1 MLHQCLFVRDTAV
14 RRQGVE
20 PFLRDRPHGPFIPSC
35 ARADARRVSLATR
48 GTLKGPPQ
56 GITLCVYPTA
66 DIELDPSLPTNAEFW
81 VPEPDEI
88 DDNEGFGMFQDVWP
102 ITDVSVDE
110 ANAVAR
116 EDGLLCQVV
125 AGLARDAVDFDILAA
140 AVETGSVG
148 EEDEISAESLAAL
161 APYLTGKAALESLE
175 AGVAGLVYALSAAG
189 MFPAA
194 SCRGHAESDAWSAI
208 PVVMF
213 AADRIHAEPLQPLV
227 VGSGCGFGLDP
238 VRPEL
243 LVINGRSVEDTLRLG
258 RVVLASIGVFQ
269 SLG

>member
-1 MLHQCLFVRDTAV
+1 
-14 RRQGVE
+14 
-20 PFLRDRPHGPFIPSC
+20 
-35 ARADARRVSLATR
+35 
-48 GTLKGPPQ
+48 
-56 GITLCVYPTA
+56 VYPIA
-66 DIELDPSLPTNAEFW
+66 NIELDPSLPANAEFW

-88 DDNEGFGMFQDVWP
+88 DDYEGFGMFHDVWP

-116 EDGLLCQVV
+116 EDTLLCQVV
-125 AGLARDAVDFDILAA
+125 ANLARDAADFDVLAA

-148 EEDEISAESLAAL
+148 EDDEISAESLAAL
-161 APYLTGKAALESLE
+161 SPYLTGEAALEGLE
-175 AGVAGLVYALSAAG
+175 AGVAGLVYSLSAAG

-194 SCRGHAESDAWSAI
+194 SCRGHADSDGWSAI

-213 AADRIHAEPLQPLV
+213 AADRTHAEALQPLV
-227 VGSGCGFGLDP
+227 EGSGCGFDLDP

-258 RVVLASIGVFQ
+258 RAVLASLEVFR

>member
-1 MLHQCLFVRDTAV
+1 
-14 RRQGVE
+14 
-20 PFLRDRPHGPFIPSC
+20 
-35 ARADARRVSLATR
+35 
-48 GTLKGPPQ
+48 
-56 GITLCVYPTA
+56 VYPTA
-66 DIELDPSLPTNAEFW
+66 DIELDPSLPANAEFRI
-81 VPEPDEI
+81 PEPDEI
-88 DDNEGFGMFQDVWP
+88 DDYEGFGMFQDVWP

-110 ANAVAR
+110 ANTVAL

-125 AGLARDAVDFDILAA
+125 GGLARDAADFDVLAA

-148 EEDEISAESLAAL
+148 EDDEIRAESLAAL
-161 APYLTGKAALESLE
+161 SPYLTGEAALEGLE

-194 SCRGHAESDAWSAI
+194 SCRGHADLDAWSAI

-213 AADRIHAEPLQPLV
+213 AADRAHAEALQPLV
-227 VGSGCGFGLDP
+227 EGNGCGFEFDT

-258 RVVLASIGVFQ
+258 RAVLASFEVFR

>member
-1 MLHQCLFVRDTAV
+1 M
-14 RRQGVE
+14 
-20 PFLRDRPHGPFIPSC
+20 
-35 ARADARRVSLATR
+35 
-48 GTLKGPPQ
+48 
-56 GITLCVYPTA
+56 YPTA
-66 DIELDPSLPTNAEFW
+66 DIELDPSLPTRAEFW
-81 VPEPDEI
+81 EPDPDEI
-88 DDNEGFGMFQDVWP
+88 DDYEGFGMFQDVWP

-125 AGLARDAVDFDILAA
+125 ADLARDAADFDVLAA

-148 EEDEISAESLAAL
+148 DDEISAESLAAL
-161 APYLTGKAALESLE
+161 SPYLTGEAALEGLE

-194 SCRGHAESDAWSAI
+194 SCRGHPEPDAWSAI

-213 AADRIHAEPLQPLV
+213 AADRTHAEALQPLV
-227 VGSGCGFGLDP
+227 EGSGCGFDFDP

-258 RVVLASIGVFQ
+258 RAVLASLEVFH